1 MKQFEIKFREV
12 LVNLVTVEAD
22 TLDEALEKADQMY
35 EDCDVM
41 LFPED
46 IVHSER
52 ISHDRPYIEYLS
64 DDAIAFLE
72 GSVGRILSPDAPKDV
87 FRNNSYHFFE
97 DEKILKASKALASED
112 LVDLVD
118 LYKEF
123 NPDNDIDPSVLEE
136 LMSYSIRMDVLKYLM
151 YSR

>member
-1 MKQFEIKFREV
+1 M
-12 LVNLVTVEAD
+12 
-22 TLDEALEKADQMY
+22 
-35 EDCDVM
+35 
-41 LFPED
+41 
-46 IVHSER
+46 
-52 ISHDRPYIEYLS
+52 
-64 DDAIAFLE
+64 
-72 GSVGRILSPDAPKDV
+72 